1 MTGPARDRRAVP
13 ADGGDATPSAGSST
27 TYRWYVVYLLLLI
40 FILSYLDRYI
50 LTLLIEPIKR
60 SMSLSDLQVGLLL
73 GPAFSLFHVLVGIP
87 LGWYADRANRKY
99 LLIAGIIAW
108 CAMTVGSGL
117 VNTFI
122 LLLLFRLGLG
132 IGEAVVSPASISIIS
147 DYFDRKDRAR
157 AISLFMAG
165 PYLGAGLAFLGGGV
179 VVRWLETLGPM
190 RLPIVGA
197 TEPWHMAFLLVGLP
211 GFALA
216 ALMLTVREPARQE
229 KIAPAQGFGRAFGY
243 ILQRWRA
250 FGALFAGSS
259 CNFAISTLA
268 FWNIPLFQRIW
279 GWNVAEI
286 GAVTGIFYFTAG
298 PIGTALAVWAQRRFA
313 RHHVDGSMRV
323 LILGLL
329 IGVPASALYPI
340 MPRAELAVALMF
352 IAFIGKSIATAGGP
366 SSMALIT
373 PGEIRGQSLAIYSTV
388 IALVGPLFGPPLV
401 GWAIDLSGDPKSIGI
416 MLFGYVTLIG
426 APSILLMWL
435 GLKHYRCEVLRLETA
450 LSTS

>member
-1 MTGPARDRRAVP
+1 M
-13 ADGGDATPSAGSST
+13 
-27 TYRWYVVYLLLLI
+27 YRWYVVCLLLMI

-50 LTLLIEPIKR
+50 PTLLIEPIKK
-60 SMSLSDLQVGLLL
+60 SMGLSDFQVGLLL

-99 LLIAGIIAW
+99 LLIAGIVTW

-132 IGEAVVSPASISIIS
+132 IGEAVVSPSAVSIIS

-165 PYLGAGLAFLGGGV
+165 PYLGAGLAFLGGGML
-179 VVRWLETLGPM
+179 VRWLETLGPIQFPLLGPM
-190 RLPIVGA
+190 
-197 TEPWHMAFLLVGLP
+197 EPWHMAFVLVGLP
-211 GFALA
+211 GFLFA
-216 ALMLTVREPARQE
+216 ALMLTVREPERQE
-229 KIAPAQGFGRAFGY
+229 KLARQQNFGAAFVYIAK
-243 ILQRWRA
+243 RWRA
-250 FGALFAGSS
+250 FGGLFIGSS

-286 GAVTGIFYFTAG
+286 GAVTGLFYFTAG
-298 PIGTALAVWAQRRFA
+298 PIGTALAVWAQRKFA
-313 RHHVDGSMRV
+313 QNHVDGSMRV

-340 MPRAELAVALMF
+340 MPSAEFAVVLMF
-352 IAFIGKSIATAGGP
+352 VAFIGKSVATAGGP

-388 IALVGPLFGPPLV
+388 IALIGPLFGPPLV
-401 GWAIDLSGDPKSIGI
+401 GWAIDASGDPKSIGI
-416 MLFGYVTLIG
+416 MLFGFVTLIG
-426 APSILLMWL
+426 LPSILLIWL
-435 GLKHYRCEVLRLETA
+435 GLKHYRTEVQTLERTLA
-450 LSTS
+450 LEPDASRPA

>member
-1 MTGPARDRRAVP
+1 MISTRNSPA
-13 ADGGDATPSAGSST
+13 
-27 TYRWYVVYLLLLI
+27 YRWYVVCLLLLI

-50 LTLLIEPIKR
+50 PTLLIEPIKK
-60 SMSLSDLQVGLLL
+60 SMGLSDLQVGLLL

-99 LLIAGIIAW
+99 LLIAGIIVW

-122 LLLLFRLGLG
+122 LLLICRLGLG
-132 IGEAVVSPASISIIS
+132 IGEAVVSPSSVSIIS
-147 DYFDRKDRAR
+147 DYFDRKERAR

-190 RLPIVGA
+190 QFPMIGA
-197 TEPWHMAFLLVGLP
+197 LEPWHMAFLLVGAP
-211 GFALA
+211 GFVFA
-216 ALMLTVREPARQE
+216 ALMLTVREPERHE
-229 KIAPAQGFGRAFGY
+229 KIAPTQGFGTAFGY
-243 ILQRWRA
+243 ILKRWRG
-250 FGALFAGSS
+250 FGALFVGSS

-268 FWNIPLFQRIW
+268 FWNIPLFQRVW

-286 GAVTGIFYFTAG
+286 GAVTGLFYFTAG
-298 PIGTALAVWAQRRFA
+298 PIGTALAVWLQRSLAQNHA
-313 RHHVDGSMRV
+313 DGSMRV
-323 LILGLL
+323 LIVGLL

-340 MPRAELAVALMF
+340 MPTAQLAVALMF
-352 IAFIGKSIATAGGP
+352 LAFIGKSVATAGGP

-373 PGEIRGQSLAIYSTV
+373 PGEIRGQSLAIYNTV
-388 IALVGPLFGPPLV
+388 IALIGPLFGPPLV
-401 GWAIDLSGDPKSIGI
+401 GWAIDLSGDPKSIGV

-426 APSILLMWL
+426 IPSILLVWL
-435 GLKHYRCEVLRLETA
+435 GLKHYRAEVQALERA
-450 LSTS
+450 LELV